1 MENINEGLTVPTWV
15 LINQLKMPKIYLP
28 KLFTQAQKFGV
39 SMDVRSRAQQQ
50 NFAGVSCD
58 IAIYLFCPYLT
69 FKGTYINDQYTF

>member
-15 LINQLKMPKIYLP
+15 LINQLKMPK
-28 KLFTQAQKFGV
+28 LFTQAQKFGV
-39 SMDVRSRAQQQ
+39 SMGVRSRAQQK